1 VYQLH
6 ILNSSTDDEEVF
18 EIIWKTY
25 TVPKS
30 IQIKNEYGGI
40 VFHFEIKDEV
50 KMFYIELL
58 EYARR
63 HYMVKEYK
71 DREYTLNRY
80 KIAAAF
86 IIAILKSRPIKKA
99 NEQFYVESSD
109 NWRLN
114 EELALFSGLAIIR
127 QYIMNDLPNIKN
139 HEEADLLRTLYEKSI
154 PISTQEREKWESELY
169 YLRREGCYNIL
180 SLAHEL
186 EDYTKIELYKAKEKR
201 EKEATQQ
208 E

>member
-1 VYQLH
+1 MPVL
-6 ILNSSTDDEEVF
+6 ISSTEDETVF
-18 EIIWKTY
+18 EKIWETY

-30 IQIKNEYGGI
+30 LRIKDEYGGI
-40 VFHFEIKDEV
+40 VFHSEIREEV

-63 HYMVKEYK
+63 HYMIKEYE
-71 DREYTLNRY
+71 DRDHTLNRY

-114 EELALFSGLAIIR
+114 EELALFSGLSIIR
-127 QYIMNDLPNIKN
+127 QYIIEDLPNIKN
-139 HEEADLLRTLYEKSI
+139 PEADLLKELYKDSI
-154 PISTQEREKWESELY
+154 PISMQDRQKWESELY

-186 EDYTKIELYKAKEKR
+186 EDYATIELYRAKEKSG
-201 EKEATQQ
+201 KDIS
-208 E
+208 